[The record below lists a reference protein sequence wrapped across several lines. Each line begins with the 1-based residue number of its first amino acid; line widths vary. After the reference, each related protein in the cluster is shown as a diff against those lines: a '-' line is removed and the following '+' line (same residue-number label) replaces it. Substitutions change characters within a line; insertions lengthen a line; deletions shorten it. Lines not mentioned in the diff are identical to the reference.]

1 MPVGRLQYKLAS
13 QMNLIVLSA
22 LVIFLPALCAGQAF
36 PPQYEF
42 AGFKAPLEGHSLHRP
57 LKDVVIAAIPG
68 SSNEAYA
75 YEAGTG
81 TLFRLDYTTFRLSE
95 IKVSLPIAGGGDL
108 FSLAVDKE
116 GAVYVP
122 DFDSNRILRILPN
135 GTATVFAG
143 GGPGT
148 TSSGDGGVATQATL
162 DAPNATAIDPAG
174 NVYIAESLFVRKVDP
189 QGRISRFAG
198 CGGGCGT
205 GNAAINRQIRPRG
218 LAVDRRGNVY
228 LTTEGFDQLMVIN
241 PAGIAVSIP
250 QLQDPALPGVI
261 SQFASQSTGTLCG
274 LAVAPDGALW
284 ITDAVRRVIWKVGTN
299 GLWSVAVGRTVSEID
314 PVTGRD
320 SIVASYYGNGP
331 LTGQEHFAGPTSI
344 ALDSSGRLLI
354 SDRRNYAL
362 RLFTPNESLIT
373 VAGYR
378 RCCYL
383 EEFIPAN
390 EATIEYP
397 RGLASDSSGNVYVA
411 DPYAGRVRKI
421 DAFGRISTILGNG
434 TFNARVGVQ
443 GTETGA
449 QPYSVAVD
457 STGNVYVAEPG
468 LKMVRRVTP
477 SGLVESI
484 SGPASG
490 TFPIQLP
497 LHPGNEAVVV
507 GPDDA
512 AYYLADCSVKRWFA
526 EKTDVVVANACIFTP
541 RTARDEKPVVL
552 AVGHDGVIYV
562 ATGEYQRI
570 RAYRN
575 GEFQSPFEVFPFGNL
590 AFPFALHYGK
600 DNLLYVTDAFGG
612 PGSFTGTYYLA
623 YALTAGGRQFPI
635 SYSYFL
641 LDFVQIAPGIL
652 EYVGSSKKEDP
663 FPTNQLLGITTDSA
677 GRVIVGHLGPPGLLI
692 YPKVQGAN

>member
-1 MPVGRLQYKLAS
+1 
-13 QMNLIVLSA
+13 MNLIVLSVLA
-22 LVIFLPALCAGQAF
+22 LSLPALCAGQAV

-42 AGFKAPLEGHSLHRP
+42 AGFKSPLEGHSLHRP
-57 LKDVVIAAIPG
+57 LLDVVIAAIPG

-162 DAPNATAIDPAG
+162 DGPRATAIDPAG
-174 NVYIAESLFVRKVDP
+174 NVYIAENLFVRKVDP

-218 LAVDRRGNVY
+218 LAIDRRGNVY
-228 LTTEGFDQLMVIN
+228 LTTDGFDQLMVIN
-241 PAGIAVSIP
+241 PAGMAVSIP
-250 QLQDPALPGVI
+250 QRQDPALPGVI
-261 SQFASQSTGTLCG
+261 SQFASPSSGTLCG

-284 ITDAVRRVIWKVGTN
+284 ITDAIRRVIWKVGTN
-299 GLWSVAVGRTVSEID
+299 GLWSVAVGRTVYNKD
-314 PVTGRD
+314 PVTGTE
-320 SIVASYYGNGP
+320 SVVAAYYGNGP
-331 LTGQEHFAGPTSI
+331 LSGQEHFGGPTSI

-354 SDRRNYAL
+354 SDRRNSAL

-373 VAGYR
+373 VAGQR
-378 RCCYL
+378 RCCYQ
-383 EEFIPAN
+383 EEFIPAT
-390 EATIEYP
+390 EATIEAP
-397 RGLASDSSGNVYVA
+397 RGLASDSNGNIYVA

-434 TFNARVGVQ
+434 TLNARVGVQ

-449 QPYSVAVD
+449 QPYGVAVD
-457 STGNVYVAEPG
+457 SKGNIYVAEPG

-484 SGPASG
+484 AGPASG
-490 TFPIQLP
+490 TFPLDLP
-497 LHPGNEAVVV
+497 LDPGSGAVAV
-507 GPDDA
+507 GPGDA
-512 AYYLADCSVKRWFA
+512 AFYLAECSVNRWLDGNT
-526 EKTDVVVANACIFTP
+526 EVLLQNACVP
-541 RTARDEKPVVL
+541 AGDQPSRPKVL
-552 AVGHDGVIYV
+552 AVDPNGAVYL
-562 ATGEYQRI
+562 ATERYQNLRVL
-570 RAYRN
+570 RN
-575 GEFQSPFEVFPFGNL
+575 GSLQTLGDVFPFGNL
-590 AFPFALHYGK
+590 AFPLGLHFGQ
-600 DNLLYVTDAFGG
+600 DSLLYVVDYF
-612 PGSFTGTYYLA
+612 PDSLTGNYNLA
-623 YALTAGGRQFPI
+623 YALTATGKQIPI
-635 SYSYFL
+635 SYDYFL
-641 LDFVQIAPGIL
+641 IEFKEITPNIL
-652 EYVGSSKKEDP
+652 EIVGSSKMQDP
-663 FPTNQLLGITTDSA
+663 FPTGILLGITTDIT
-677 GRVIVGHLGPPGLLI
+677 GRVIIGRNSPPGLLI